1 MFSALSVDA
10 KSQDPLRSGGDPFA
24 VSQHFADRR
33 REVIHTSARH
43 NDRVSVAVRLF
54 GDTQKFSALILPK
67 LDVKKL
73 ALDLDLYGLD
83 DVIHGKPG
91 AILSVLRFG
100 LEAYFILPLFQV
112 VLRENVLSSLNRE
125 AAVNAGIALAFPHR
139 RL

>member
-1 MFSALSVDA
+1 MFSAISVDA
-10 KSQDPLRSGGDPFA
+10 KSRNLLRSGGEPFA

-33 REVIHTSARH
+33 REVIHTSTRH

-67 LDVKKL
+67 LNVKQL
-73 ALDLDLYGLD
+73 AFDLDLFGLY

-100 LEAYFILPLFQV
+100 LEAYFILTPLPSCFE
-112 VLRENVLSSLNRE
+112 RERSVIFKPEEPRSR
-125 AAVNAGIALAFPHR
+125 H
-139 RL
+139 